1 MSQEHEFLLECQ
13 NLTLKR
19 QGFTLR
25 DIHFELPPGYILGIV
40 GRNGVGK
47 STLAYALLGNA
58 SGEEQNRVVFK
69 GMAMGADIA
78 AYKKSLAFV
87 LNETPFPEK
96 ISALD
101 CARLY
106 ADYYEEFDRSKYRLL
121 LKEFE
126 VSEKIP
132 IKKLSTGQKIR
143 QQLAFALSYPAS
155 LYIFDEPTG
164 NLDPRFREQFWEKTR
179 GLIRAGD
186 CSVIYISHL
195 VEELERMADYIL
207 WIGAGKKEEQEK
219 EGVQKYFGTAEELM
233 GQFRLIQ
240 ASRDE
245 AWELP
250 AEAVAGIRDRENAKE
265 LLARITEED
274 LPEQLKIVSRR
285 PTLKEIIYYVETGSF
300 TDLDRE

>member
-13 NLTLKR
+13 DLTLKR

-106 ADYYEEFDRSKYRLL
+106 ADYYEEFDRSN
-121 LKEFE
+121 
-126 VSEKIP
+126 S
-132 IKKLSTGQKIR
+132 S
-143 QQLAFALSYPAS
+143 
-155 LYIFDEPTG
+155 
-164 NLDPRFREQFWEKTR
+164 
-179 GLIRAGD
+179 
-186 CSVIYISHL
+186 
-195 VEELERMADYIL
+195 
-207 WIGAGKKEEQEK
+207 
-219 EGVQKYFGTAEELM
+219 
-233 GQFRLIQ
+233 
-240 ASRDE
+240 
-245 AWELP
+245 
-250 AEAVAGIRDRENAKE
+250 
-265 LLARITEED
+265 
-274 LPEQLKIVSRR
+274 
-285 PTLKEIIYYVETGSF
+285 
-300 TDLDRE
+300 